1 VTLRLDDKWVWD
13 FWFAQDGP
21 DYHIFYLQAP
31 RSLLR
36 EELRHWNVSIGHAVS
51 RDLRAWT
58 ILPDA
63 LHPQADQPDAFD
75 SRTTWTGSIIRHAGR
90 WHLFYTGGSQREDG
104 LVQRIGL
111 ATSADLI
118 TWERHPQ
125 NPLIVADPQ
134 WYELLDR
141 SAWHDHAWRD
151 PWVFQHPQT
160 GDFHAFITARV
171 KDGPADA
178 RGVIAQAR
186 SSDLITWKVL
196 PPVSAPGEFGH
207 LEVPQMVTIDGRCYL
222 LFSVA
227 PGEYSRARL
236 ARAGVK
242 AALGTHYL
250 AADNPLGPYHLL
262 TDDFLIGDGLH
273 YSARFVEFEGR
284 WHWMAFKNID
294 ARGEF
299 IGEISDPQPVY
310 VQTDGTLALTEG

>member
-1 VTLRLDDKWVWD
+1 
-13 FWFAQDGP
+13 
-21 DYHIFYLQAP
+21 
-31 RSLLR
+31 
-36 EELRHWNVSIGHAVS
+36 
-51 RDLRAWT
+51 
-58 ILPDA
+58 
-63 LHPQADQPDAFD
+63 
-75 SRTTWTGSIIRHAGR
+75 
-90 WHLFYTGGSQREDG
+90 
-104 LVQRIGL
+104 
-111 ATSADLI
+111 
-118 TWERHPQ
+118 
-125 NPLIVADPQ
+125 
-134 WYELLDR
+134 
-141 SAWHDHAWRD
+141 
-151 PWVFQHPQT
+151 
-160 GDFHAFITARV
+160 
-171 KDGPADA
+171 
-178 RGVIAQAR
+178 
-186 SSDLITWKVL
+186 
-196 PPVSAPGEFGH
+196 
-207 LEVPQMVTIDGRCYL
+207 VPQMVTIDGRCYL